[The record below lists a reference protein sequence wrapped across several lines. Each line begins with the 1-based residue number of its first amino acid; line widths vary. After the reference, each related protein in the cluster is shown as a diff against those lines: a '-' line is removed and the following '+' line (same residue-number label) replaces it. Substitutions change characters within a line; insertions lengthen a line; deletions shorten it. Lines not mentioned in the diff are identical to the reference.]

1 MPRNQKPKS
10 PLGAILQSLK
20 NDIPRSSLDN
30 AIERAAGEP
39 GAPVAPSI
47 AAKPAALTP
56 GAQQAPTG
64 GQGQNGNRNGQHRR
78 GGRGHGGQGGNRP
91 PMAGGRPQGAPSAP
105 GARPEG
111 GAGPR
116 HGSRPSYQ
124 YPEHK
129 RRGKQPSQGEIGGHR
144 EPAPKKRTGP
154 MIPPPEEG
162 VYRII
167 PLGGVEEVGKNLT
180 AIETKDDI
188 IVIDAGMQFAGDDTP
203 GIDYIIPNTTYLEE
217 RKDKI
222 RAMFITHGHL
232 DHIGGLP
239 LVLARIGNP
248 PVYSRNL
255 TVLLMK
261 KRQAEFPHLPPLN
274 AIVVNNEDTITVGKM
289 RVKFF
294 GVTHTVPDSMGI
306 LLETPH
312 GWIVNPGDYKLDQ
325 VDGIVSDAEEKQYS
339 VFDHHKTLLLMTD
352 STNVENEGFALP
364 EIKVHQGLERL
375 IRANKGGRLIIAAFA
390 SHITRLIKII
400 EIAELLGKKVVLE
413 GRSMKTN
420 MEVSIEAGLLKP
432 KPDTLITLDEMDNF
446 PPDRI
451 IMLMTGAQGEEFAAL
466 NRAAQ
471 KTHKKFILKKN
482 DTIILSASIVP
493 GNEVQVAKMKD
504 GLARQGVNIV
514 TYRTSGEDYVHAT
527 GHGNREDIKW
537 LHRKVNEKFFIPIHG
552 SHYMLQS
559 HKRLAHELGIPD
571 ANIVVPDNGSIIEIS
586 ADGTKMTLRKEKA
599 PSGLMMVDGFTV
611 GDEQEVVIRDR
622 QMLAQDGMFVIVATI
637 DQKTGKLLKSP
648 DIISRGFV
656 YLKESQDLL
665 HEARQIVK
673 RSLEENSGGPM
684 PINFEVLRGTL
695 GDNLS
700 KFLFQKTAKRPLV
713 IPVLLAV

>member
-10 PLGAILQSLK
+10 PLGAILQSL
-20 NDIPRSSLDN
+20 S
-30 AIERAAGEP
+30 GEP
-39 GAPVAPSI
+39 GSNVGPNKNNPTQHPQNPRRHGASNHH
-47 AAKPAALTP
+47 PARSLRD
-56 GAQQAPTG
+56 
-64 GQGQNGNRNGQHRR
+64 GNRTHSPDRR
-78 GGRGHGGQGGNRP
+78 NKDGGHQ
-91 PMAGGRPQGAPSAP
+91 S
-105 GARPEG
+105 
-111 GAGPR
+111 
-116 HGSRPSYQ
+116 SRPSYQ
-124 YPEHK
+124 YPKFEHK
-129 RRGKQPSQGEIGGHR
+129 RKNQKPNHPPRPGVHR
-144 EPAPKKRTGP
+144 NIIKKKTGP

-167 PLGGVEEVGKNLT
+167 PLGGVEEIGKNMT

-188 IVIDAGMQFAGDDTP
+188 IVIDAGMFFANEDTP

-232 DHIGGLP
+232 DHIGGVP
-239 LVLARIGNP
+239 LVLSRIGNP

-255 TVLLMK
+255 TVLMMK
-261 KRQAEFPHLPPLN
+261 KRQTEFPHLPPLN
-274 AIVVNNEDTITVGKM
+274 AIVVENDSVVTVGKM

-294 GVTHTVPDSMGI
+294 GVTHTIPDSMGI
-306 LLETPH
+306 LVETPH
-312 GWIVNPGDYKLDQ
+312 GYIVNPGDYKLDQ
-325 VDGIVSDAEEKQYS
+325 IDGIVTDSEEKEYAF
-339 VFDHHKTLLLMTD
+339 FDKNKTLLLMTD

-375 IRANKGGRLIIAAFA
+375 IRNNKGTRMIIAAFA
-390 SHITRLIKII
+390 SHITRLMKIVN
-400 EIAELLGKKVVLE
+400 IAEELGKKVVLE

-420 MEVSIEAGLLKP
+420 MEVAIEAGLLKP
-432 KPDTLITLDEMDNF
+432 KKDTLISIEEVDNY
-446 PPDRI
+446 PPDKI
-451 IMLMTGAQGEEFAAL
+451 IILMTGAQGEEFAAL

-471 KTHKKFILKKN
+471 KTHKKFQLKKG

-493 GNEVQVAKMKD
+493 GNERSVAKLKD
-504 GLARQGVNIV
+504 GLARQGVTII
-514 TYRTSGEDYVHAT
+514 TYRTAGEDYVHAT

-552 SHYMLQS
+552 HHHMLQS
-559 HKRLAHELGIPD
+559 HKRLAIECGIQD
-571 ANIVVPDNGSIIEIS
+571 SNIIVPDNGSIIEIS
-586 ADGTKMTLRKEKA
+586 ADGQKMILRKEKA
-599 PSGLMMVDGFTV
+599 ASGLMMVDGFTI

-622 QMLAQDGMFVIVATI
+622 QMLAQDGMFVVVATI
-637 DQKTGKLLKSP
+637 DQKTGKLRKSP

-665 HEARQIVK
+665 TEVRHIVK
-673 RSLEENSGGPM
+673 KTIEDDAKNMSS
-684 PINFEVLRGTL
+684 INFEVLRGDL

-700 KFLFQKTAKRPLV
+700 RFLFQKTAKRPLV